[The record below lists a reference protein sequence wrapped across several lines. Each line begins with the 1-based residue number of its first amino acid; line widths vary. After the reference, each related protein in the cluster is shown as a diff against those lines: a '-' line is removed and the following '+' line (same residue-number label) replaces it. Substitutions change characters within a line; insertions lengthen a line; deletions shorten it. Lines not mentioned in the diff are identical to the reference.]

1 MTNKDVRELFERYMN
16 LENEIKLLQEDKK
29 QVLAEFKDRIDPKV
43 FKAALSAAKKKAK
56 LKSHEATEYDQVVHV
71 LESELCIDHLD

>member
-1 MTNKDVRELFERYMN
+1 VLPAGISLN
-16 LENEIKLLQEDKK
+16 LVMLLNNLIIENYGFALINVVSAFILTAILE
-29 QVLAEFKDRIDPKV
+29 V